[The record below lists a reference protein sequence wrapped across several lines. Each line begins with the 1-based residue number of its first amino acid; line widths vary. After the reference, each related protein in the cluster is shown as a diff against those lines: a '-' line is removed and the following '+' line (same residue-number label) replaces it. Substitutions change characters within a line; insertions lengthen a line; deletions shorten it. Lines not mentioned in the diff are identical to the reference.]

1 MRKESEH
8 STLDDGVWE
17 TTVSMVAS
25 PLNEKWSKIFPF
37 LLNNIV
43 AIAIC
48 HGLIT
53 QDDGKCC
60 HGYYDMLHYT
70 IGCIATA
77 Q

>member
-1 MRKESEH
+1 MRKESKH

-17 TTVSMVAS
+17 TTVTMVFV
-25 PLNEKWSKIFPF
+25 PLNGKYMQIFWF
-37 LLNNIV
+37 LLNHFV

-53 QDDGKCC
+53 QDDGKSY
-60 HGYYDMLHYT
+60 HGYYGMLHYA
-70 IGCIATA
+70 IGHIATT

>member
-1 MRKESEH
+1 MCKESKH

-43 AIAIC
+43 AMAKC
-48 HGLIT
+48 HGFIN
-53 QDDGKCC
+53 QYYGKHH
-60 HGYYDMLHYT
+60 HGYYDMLHYV

>member
-1 MRKESEH
+1 MRKESKH
-8 STLDDGVWE
+8 STSDDGVWE
-17 TTVSMVAS
+17 TTVTMVPV
-25 PLNEKWSKIFPF
+25 PLNKKYMQIFWF
-37 LLNNIV
+37 LVNHFV

-48 HGLIT
+48 RGFIT